1 MSTAT
6 KKFWPLA
13 LVLSS
18 GFGVL
23 SAGSARAVP
32 PDPPHDP
39 PLPLPISFSVDRG
52 AEGIPTTPND
62 VFSLGPLGLN
72 LPTEGEVFQ
81 SSGAVLGLPPDTT
94 NIDRMPAALEGTFG
108 LVPGDN
114 IISLSYG
121 LDSGNVLQFSV
132 DPLAIG
138 LPSTDVNFEALR
150 NEAAGDIF
158 KSVSF
163 NDFGSYIEEH
173 IAAGHILS
181 PANPPPNDLYRDDL
195 ELGLQ
200 APDPVED
207 DLDALEEAD
216 TGDPFW
222 GVDVDGDGA
231 VDPGKFAFFSLDAAS
246 PSVGVASTS
255 DILVSPGA
263 DIFAAYA
270 SGVVDIGLQA
280 NDVLDALALSD
291 VGSAG
296 RPNGLLDIGADE
308 ALFSLQAN
316 SPTLGALGLSP
327 GDVFYT
333 DFTGKFSLY
342 ASATDL
348 GLEFDD
354 ELNALDIKPVPE
366 PTAILGL
373 LALGTLGAGS
383 ALKRKLKQ

>member
-23 SAGSARAVP
+23 GAGSARAVP

-52 AEGIPTTPND
+52 AEGIPTVPND
-62 VFSLGPLGLN
+62 VFSLGGAG

-94 NIDRMPAALEGTFG
+94 NIDRMPAALGGTFG

-121 LDSGNVLQFSV
+121 LDSGNILQFSV

-138 LPSTDVNFEALR
+138 LPGTDVNFEALLD
-150 NEAAGDIF
+150 EAAGDIF
-158 KSVSF
+158 KSVEF
-163 NDFGSYIEEH
+163 DDFGSYPSY
-173 IAAGHILS
+173 ALS
-181 PANPPPNDLYRDDL
+181 PANPPPNELYRDDL

-200 APDPVED
+200 APAPGVILPFED
-207 DLDALEEAD
+207 DLDALEESD

-231 VDPGKFAFFSLDAAS
+231 VDPGKFAFFSLDTAS

-263 DIFAAYA
+263 GIFAAYA

-280 NDVLDALALSD
+280 NDVLDALVLSD
-291 VGSAG
+291 VGPEN
-296 RPNGLLDIGADE
+296 RPNGLLNIGADE

-333 DFTGKFSLY
+333 DFTGEFSLY
-342 ASATDL
+342 ASAADL

-354 ELNALDIKPVPE
+354 ELNALDIKVNVPE